1 MVLPHK
7 GFQDVM
13 IIKQDQLIGTLLTL
27 NMVSQL
33 YSSIVNPCYLL
44 SISQNIFIF
53 FIYYST
59 MRNYDFDIIY
69 YGVE

>member
-13 IIKQDQLIGTLLTL
+13 IMKQDQVIHTLLTL

-44 SISQNIFIF
+44 SISQNIFI
-53 FIYYST
+53 YYST

>member
-13 IIKQDQLIGTLLTL
+13 IMKQDQVIHTLLTL

-44 SISQNIFIF
+44 SISQNIFI
-53 FIYYST
+53 YYST

-69 YGVE
+69 YDVE

>member
-1 MVLPHK
+1 
-7 GFQDVM
+7 M

>member
-1 MVLPHK
+1 MVLPNK

-13 IIKQDQLIGTLLTL
+13 IMKQDQVIRTLLTL

-44 SISQNIFIF
+44 SISKNIFNF
-53 FIYYST
+53 FYLL
-59 MRNYDFDIIY
+59 F
-69 YGVE
+69 